1 MINFLNING
10 TDVSAYVKALR
21 VGYETLVSSDS
32 GRNANGDTV
41 IDVVNQKAKLYVT
54 FRALEGEEMTEV
66 MAAIEGYVIPVTY
79 LDSKTNTMKTIT
91 CYTGTPE
98 PEYYFI
104 HDDRVLYK
112 EMSLNFIQL

>member
-1 MINFLNING
+1 MTYLKLNGI
-10 TDVSAYVKALR
+10 DVSSYVKGLR

-41 IDVVNQKAKLYVT
+41 IDVVNQKAKVYVT
-54 FRALEGEEMTEV
+54 FRPMKNNEMAEV
-66 MAAIEGYVIPVTY
+66 MSAINDYVIPVTY
-79 LDSKTNTMKTIT
+79 LDSKTNTLATIT
-91 CYTGTPE
+91 CYHGTPE

-112 EMSLNFIQL
+112 EMNLNFIEL